1 MPVIECRLLLSN
13 RICLH
18 HIQSFQFLCRL
29 SLLGDGFLDSLFDGQ
44 TRSRVILGEALLDRQ
59 RCVDHGL
66 AIAHF
71 VVDAATREL
80 SSLLVHL
87 KSLIYWLSHC

>member
-13 RICLH
+13 RISLR
-18 HIQSFQFLCRL
+18 HIQSLQFLRRL
-29 SLLGDGFLDSLFDGQ
+29 SLGHGFLDSLFDGQ

-59 RCVDHGL
+59 GCVDHGL